1 MLYPILDQY
10 DVDIKKALA
19 YGFVRE
25 GAGLTLRKTLP
36 ETEFYAV
43 VMLAG
48 KALSV
53 NVLERDT
60 DEEYLP
66 FNVAD
71 NISGYVMSVREKAE
85 ALLKEIK
92 TQCLIKSNV
101 KLQLMDYCSQRF
113 GTVPDAPWP
122 ETPENFTFKTAL
134 SIGADTFQFF
144 TRNPRGGK
152 AKAVKP
158 EDAAAL
164 NALMQEHNFAPIL
177 AHAPYTMNP
186 CAADEKLLE
195 FAQMVMEGDLAMLE
209 YVPGNM
215 YNFHPGSHVK
225 QGAEVGIEKIA
236 ALLNSVLHKDLHTT
250 VLLET
255 MAGKGTEVGRSFE
268 ELAAILS
275 KVQLNEKMGVC
286 LDTCHIFDGGYDIVN
301 DLDGVLAQFDK
312 IIGLERLK
320 AVHLNDS
327 LNICGSHKDRHA
339 CIGAGNIGLEA
350 LTAVI
355 NHPALRTL
363 PFYLETPNELPG
375 YAAEIKLLR
384 ERFKE

>member
-1 MLYPILDQY
+1 MLHIGCHLSSS
-10 DVDIKKALA
+10 KGFLA
-19 YGFVRE
+19 MG
-25 GAGLTLRKTLP
+25 
-36 ETEFYAV
+36 
-43 VMLAG
+43 
-48 KALSV
+48 
-53 NVLERDT
+53 
-60 DEEYLP
+60 
-66 FNVAD
+66 
-71 NISGYVMSVREKAE
+71 
-85 ALLKEIK
+85 
-92 TQCLIKSNV
+92 
-101 KLQLMDYCSQRF
+101 
-113 GTVPDAPWP
+113 
-122 ETPENFTFKTAL
+122 KTAL

-164 NALMQEHNFAPIL
+164 NALMQEHGFAPIL

-186 CAADEKLLE
+186 CAADTKLLE
-195 FAQMVMEGDLAMLE
+195 FAQMVMEGDLEMLE

-225 QGAEVGIEKIA
+225 QGAELGIEKIA
-236 ALLNSVLHKDLHTT
+236 ALLNRVLHKELHTT

-268 ELAAILS
+268 ELAEILS
-275 KVQLNEKMGVC
+275 RVQLNEKMGVC
-286 LDTCHIFDGGYDIVN
+286 LDTCHVFDGGYDLVH
-301 DLDGVLAQFDK
+301 DLDGVLEQFDK
-312 IIGLERLK
+312 LIGLERLK

-355 NHPALRTL
+355 NHPALRKL
-363 PFYLETPNELPG
+363 PFYLETPNELSG
-375 YAAEIKLLR
+375 YAVEIKLLR
-384 ERFKE
+384 ERYVE